1 MTKKASEQTPPEKA
15 KRTAKWA
22 KTMTKVE
29 ITKAAKGGVQ
39 WRVIEFNGPKK
50 IESRGIV
57 DIMAIRKDHT
67 SESEEYKRGDIFEII
82 LIQAKGGFAKGPTEA
97 DRKRLNVVRKKY
109 GAKHVVLAS
118 WKKGRK
124 PTLRILEGD
133 EWSAPRKYSF
143 KDVFFKKSLSD
154 PAKPGKKKKVV
165 TKKSNNRAS

>member
-1 MTKKASEQTPPEKA
+1 MTTKDIERTATEKA
-15 KRTAKWA
+15 HRTARWA

-29 ITKAAKGGVQ
+29 ITKAAKGGVKWQ
-39 WRVIEFNGPKK
+39 VLEFNGAANG
-50 IESRGIV
+50 ESRGIV

-82 LIQAKGGFAKGPTEA
+82 LIQAKGGSARGPSEA

-118 WKKGRK
+118 WQEGRK

-154 PAKPGKKKKVV
+154 PAKPGKERKVV
-165 TKKSNNRAS
+165 PKK